1 MNRFNHNQN
10 FFLTV
15 DRLTFLSLGIFLLAV
30 GIIVRLFWL
39 QIIEHSKYQA
49 MAQNQHL
56 LEQELLPNRGEIYIH
71 DYQTS
76 QDSLFQVAVN
86 KKFYL
91 VIAIPN
97 LVKNFKSYAKLLA
110 PILEM
115 DEQILINHL
124 DKKND
129 VYEPLKH
136 KVNEVKKQ
144 QIEDLKLDGIR
155 FEEEIFRYYPEAGAL
170 SQILGFVGYKGDDL
184 AGLYGVEGFWDI
196 ELAGTKGTFIFERD
210 ALGRLIPLATR
221 IKDDQKNGADV
232 VLTLDRSI
240 QFTACNALK
249 EAVEKYGAENGTVVI
264 EDPKTGAILAMCNWP
279 SYDNNSYQDV
289 TDYSLFN
296 NSAVSEPYESGSM
309 IKGITI
315 ASALD
320 LGSITPD
327 TTYEDTG
334 EIDIDGYKIR
344 NSDNKAHGFQ
354 TMTQVLEESLNTG
367 AIFAARSIGAAALY
381 QYFKRFGF
389 GEKKDIG
396 LSSEKTGDLS
406 ALAEGNPCGSS
417 GAPSKAES
425 ASFIAAIANS

>member
-129 VYEPLKH
+129 VYGFSFCGQWYDIGSLDAYKEAQKLLLKH
-136 KVNEVKKQ
+136 KA
-144 QIEDLKLDGIR
+144 KLDEVAR
-155 FEEEIFRYYPEAGAL
+155 VLLEKENLDQDEFAEI
-170 SQILGFVGYKGDDL
+170 
-184 AGLYGVEGFWDI
+184 
-196 ELAGTKGTFIFERD
+196 
-210 ALGRLIPLATR
+210 
-221 IKDDQKNGADV
+221 
-232 VLTLDRSI
+232 
-240 QFTACNALK
+240 
-249 EAVEKYGAENGTVVI
+249 
-264 EDPKTGAILAMCNWP
+264 M
-279 SYDNNSYQDV
+279 
-289 TDYSLFN
+289 
-296 NSAVSEPYESGSM
+296 
-309 IKGITI
+309 
-315 ASALD
+315 
-320 LGSITPD
+320 
-327 TTYEDTG
+327 
-334 EIDIDGYKIR
+334 
-344 NSDNKAHGFQ
+344 KA
-354 TMTQVLEESLNTG
+354 
-367 AIFAARSIGAAALY
+367 
-381 QYFKRFGF
+381 
-389 GEKKDIG
+389 
-396 LSSEKTGDLS
+396 
-406 ALAEGNPCGSS
+406 
-417 GAPSKAES
+417 
-425 ASFIAAIANS
+425 